1 MRISKIYI
9 FLAVWVVLVACQPQQ
24 EKSEKKATKYDTPTS
39 GEITIAVDEAFL
51 LIVQQ
56 EADAF
61 MNEYEQAKI
70 NIITLPEDK
79 AIQLM
84 LRDSV
89 DAVVVGRNLNS
100 NEKKEIE
107 RQKTIIRDWVQAYDA
122 VAIVVNNDVKNTAL
136 SFQQLKDIFS
146 GNIKN
151 WKQLNPN
158 NQDAEISIIIDNANS
173 SNYNFINSKLE
184 ISDIS
189 KLKIYAAKSNRTIIE
204 QVAKNKNALG
214 LVAFH
219 WLEKADQS
227 KVRVVAIR
235 GEKEESLPSQSSLAK
250 NTYPLRRECYTLVKN
265 RRLGLA
271 YAFAAFVSQE
281 TGQRIVLKSGLLPA
295 KIPPR
300 EIEMISE

>member
-1 MRISKIYI
+1 MKKILYLLLAI
-9 FLAVWVVLVACQPQQ
+9 IWTFLLACQPQK
-24 EKSEKKATKYDTPTS
+24 EKNENKTNKYDTPTS
-39 GEITIAVDEAFL
+39 GEISVAVDEAFL
-51 LIVQQ
+51 PIAQQ
-56 EADAF
+56 EANAF
-61 MNEYEQAKI
+61 MNEYEKTKI

-89 DAVVVGRNLNS
+89 DAVIVGRNLNS

-107 RQKTIIRDWVQAYDA
+107 RQKTIVRDWVQAYDA
-122 VAIVVNNDVKNTAL
+122 VAVVVNKDVKNTAL
-136 SFQQLKDIFS
+136 SFEQLKSIFS

-151 WKQLNPN
+151 WKQLNPD
-158 NQDAEISIIIDNANS
+158 NQDSEIAIIIDNANS
-173 SNYNFINSKLE
+173 SNYNFINNKLE
-184 ISDIS
+184 VSDIS
-189 KLKIYAAKSNRTIIE
+189 KLKIYAAKSNKAIVE

-219 WLEKADQS
+219 WLEKSDLS
-227 KVRVVAIR
+227 KVRILAIR
-235 GEKEESLPSQSSLAK
+235 GEKEEILPSQSAFAQ
-250 NTYPLRRECYTLVKN
+250 NTYPLRRECFMLVKN

-281 TGQRIVLKSGLLPA
+281 IGQRIVLKSGLLPA

>member
-1 MRISKIYI
+1 MKKILYLL
-9 FLAVWVVLVACQPQQ
+9 LAIIWTSLLACQPQK
-24 EKSEKKATKYDTPTS
+24 EKNENKTNKYDTPTS
-39 GEITIAVDEAFL
+39 GEISVAVDEAFL
-51 LIVQQ
+51 PIAQQ
-56 EADAF
+56 EANAF
-61 MNEYEQAKI
+61 MNEYEKTKI

-89 DAVVVGRNLNS
+89 DAVIVGRNLNS

-107 RQKTIIRDWVQAYDA
+107 RQKTIVRDWVQAYDA
-122 VAIVVNNDVKNTAL
+122 VAVVVNKDVKNTAL
-136 SFQQLKDIFS
+136 SFEQLKSIFS

-151 WKQLNPN
+151 WKQLNPD
-158 NQDAEISIIIDNANS
+158 NQDSEIAIIIDNANS
-173 SNYNFINSKLE
+173 SNYNFINNKLE
-184 ISDIS
+184 VSDIS
-189 KLKIYAAKSNRTIIE
+189 KLKIYAAKSNKAIVE

-219 WLEKADQS
+219 WLEKSDLS
-227 KVRVVAIR
+227 KVRILAIR
-235 GEKEESLPSQSSLAK
+235 GEKEEILPSQSAFAQ
-250 NTYPLRRECYTLVKN
+250 NTYPLRRECFMLVKN

-281 TGQRIVLKSGLLPA
+281 IGQRIVLKSGLLPA